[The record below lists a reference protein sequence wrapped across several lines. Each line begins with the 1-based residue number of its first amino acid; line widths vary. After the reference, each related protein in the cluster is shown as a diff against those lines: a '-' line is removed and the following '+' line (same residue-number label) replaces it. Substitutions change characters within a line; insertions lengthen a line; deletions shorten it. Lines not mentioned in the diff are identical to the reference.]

1 LKLLI
6 LAGGF
11 GTRLQH
17 LGLGLPKALVP
28 VAASP
33 FLELQLQNWL
43 KQGITSFVFLLH
55 HQADR
60 ITQYLHIAQ
69 HGLLSGCDLSIV
81 VEKTALDTGGAIAN
95 AVKELSLTGD
105 FLVTNADTWL
115 DAGIADLQK
124 VSSPAIAVLH
134 VAKGDRFGSVDF
146 DDKHA
151 VTGFKEKDPFRTEC
165 WISAG
170 MYRLNASLFAAWG
183 GDRVSV
189 ERDLFPLLLEKK
201 HLRAVKIQSNF
212 IDIGVP
218 EDYHRF
224 CRWIQDGR
232 SYSL

>member
-17 LGLGLPKALVP
+17 LGLDLPKALVP
-28 VAASP
+28 VGSSP

-60 ITQYLHIAQ
+60 ITQYLRIAQ
-69 HGLLSGCDLSIV
+69 HDLLSGCNLSIV
-81 VEKTALDTGGAIAN
+81 VEKSALDTGGAIAN

-124 VSSPAIAVLH
+124 ASGPAIAVLK
-134 VAKGDRFGSVDF
+134 VAEGDRFGSVDF
-146 DDKHA
+146 DDNDA
-151 VTGFKEKDPFRTEC
+151 VTGFREKDPLSTEC

-170 MYRLNASLFAAWG
+170 MYRLDAGLFAAWG
-183 GDRVSV
+183 GERVSI
-189 ERDLFPLLLEKK
+189 ERDMFPLLLKNK
-201 HLRAVKIQSNF
+201 QLRAVKIQSNF

>member
-1 LKLLI
+1 MKLLI

-17 LGLGLPKALVP
+17 LGFNLPKALVP
-28 VAASP
+28 VGSSP

-43 KQGITSFVFLLH
+43 RQGITSFVFLLH

-60 ITQYLHIAQ
+60 VTQYLHIAQ
-69 HGLLSGCDLSIV
+69 HDLLSGCEYSIV
-81 VEKTALDTGGAIAN
+81 VEKSALDTGGAIAN

-115 DAGIADLQK
+115 NAGIADLQK
-124 VSSPAIAVLH
+124 ASSPAIAVLQ
-134 VAKGDRFGSVDF
+134 VAEGNRFGSVDF
-146 DDKHA
+146 DDNGA
-151 VTGFKEKDPFRTEC
+151 ITGFREKDPFSTAC

-170 MYRLNASLFAAWG
+170 MYRLNAGLFAAWG
-183 GDRVSV
+183 GERVSI
-189 ERDLFPLLLEKK
+189 EKGLFPLLLKEKQ
-201 HLRAVKIQSNF
+201 LRAVKIQSNF